1 MTLLSRRTG
10 FLLLAVAALTL
21 CFPVSAWSVP
31 ADPRITAA
39 VAAWR
44 DQPVYVDPQYA
55 EEVDAAQVEK
65 MVARIAT
72 SPVPVFVAVV
82 PAGTWYQEKGDEAL
96 LAGWM
101 AAANGKPGMYLVV
114 NDSITTG
121 VDHLVTASGPG
132 RVYGR
137 SDDDAAAQV
146 SEYVDMIKLS
156 DRYEPEP
163 ARTTPLPPR
172 EDRPSEPERF
182 TLGKAIGNGVGG
194 AVIGLMGGA
203 LLAAVVL
210 GVAAVTARR
219 GGGRS

>member
-1 MTLLSRRTG
+1 MIRRAG
-10 FLLLAVAALTL
+10 LLLLAVAALAL
-21 CFPVSAWSVP
+21 GLPVNAWSVP

-39 VAAWR
+39 VTAWK

-82 PAGTWYQEKGDEAL
+82 PSGAWFQEKGDEAL

-101 AAANGKPGMYLVV
+101 AAANGKPGMYLVIG
-114 NDSITTG
+114 DSVTTG
-121 VDHLVTASGPG
+121 VDHLVKASGPG
-132 RVYGR
+132 RVYGT
-137 SDDDAAAQV
+137 SAKDPSAQV
-146 SEYVDMIKLS
+146 IEYVDKIRLS
-156 DRYEPEP
+156 ERYEAEP

-172 EDRPSEPERF
+172 EERRSEPERF
-182 TLGKAIGNGVGG
+182 TVGKAIGNGLGG
-194 AVIGLMGGA
+194 AMLGLMGGA
-203 LLAAVVL
+203 VLAGVVL
-210 GVAAVTARR
+210 GVAALVARR

>member
-1 MTLLSRRTG
+1 MIRRTG
-10 FLLLAVAALTL
+10 LLLLAVAALVL
-21 CFPVSAWSVP
+21 CLPVNAWSVET
-31 ADPRITAA
+31 DPRITAA
-39 VAAWR
+39 VAAWK

-82 PAGTWYQEKGDEAL
+82 PTGEWYQEKGDTAL

-101 AAANGKPGMYLVV
+101 AAANGKPGLYLVLE
-114 NDSITTG
+114 DYLTTG
-121 VDHLVTASGPG
+121 VDHLVKAYAPRTG
-132 RVYGR
+132 
-137 SDDDAAAQV
+137 
-146 SEYVDMIKLS
+146 YVDSKASPADQLS
-156 DRYEPEP
+156 KYLDDVKVGDRYEAEP

-203 LLAAVVL
+203 LLAGVVL
-210 GVAAVTARR
+210 VVAALVARR